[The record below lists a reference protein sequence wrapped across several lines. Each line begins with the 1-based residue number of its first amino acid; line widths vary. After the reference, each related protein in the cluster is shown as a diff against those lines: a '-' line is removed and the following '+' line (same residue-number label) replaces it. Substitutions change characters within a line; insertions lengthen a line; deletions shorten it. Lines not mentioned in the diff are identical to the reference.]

1 MKMKLNCPAAS
12 NICDVTARHSVEI
25 LLKKKRILI
34 FILRTLNNTMRVLHE
49 DFL

>member
-1 MKMKLNCPAAS
+1 MKAANFMEMKLNRPVAS

-34 FILRTLNNTMRVLHE
+34 VFKG
-49 DFL
+49 FK